1 MKDLVCK
8 ILMKSS
14 SLNEIYLDACSRG
27 VWVEVINDFE
37 SKTYCVVGINKPNV
51 NQILTQLSA
60 AKIGN
65 HGNIV
70 VKNIPSIDSIVR
82 NLEKTLY
89 NSSVRKVD
97 KTTIS
102 IVAELMFLSRD
113 KFEQLA
119 MLDTGEQ
126 MTVDRGITIHKKLYK
141 ECDKRGIKID
151 TVKMNDKSFIIEK
164 MSGVYQMVIGG

>member
-14 SLNEIYLDACSRG
+14 SLKDIYSDACSRG
-27 VWVEVINDFE
+27 VWVEVISNFE
-37 SKTYCVVGINKPNV
+37 SRTYHVFSINKPNV

-65 HGNIV
+65 HGNTVI
-70 VKNIPSIDSIVR
+70 KNIPSIDSVIR

-102 IVAELMFLSRD
+102 IIAELIFLSRD
-113 KFEQLA
+113 KFEQLS
-119 MLDTGEQ
+119 MLETGEQ
-126 MTVDRGITIHKKLYK
+126 MTIDGGITVHKKLYK

-151 TVKMNDKSFIIEK
+151 TIKMDDKSFVIEK
-164 MSGVYQMVIGG
+164 LSGVYKMIIGD

>member
-14 SLNEIYLDACSRG
+14 SLKDIYSDACSRG
-27 VWVEVINDFE
+27 VWVEVVSDFE
-37 SKTYCVVGINKPNV
+37 SKTYNVASVTKPNT
-51 NQILTQLSA
+51 NQVLTQLSA

-65 HGNIV
+65 HGNVV
-70 VKNIPSIDSIVR
+70 VKNVPNIDSVIR

-89 NSSVRKVD
+89 NSSVRKIG

-102 IVAELMFLSRD
+102 IVAELMFISRD
-113 KFEQLA
+113 EFEQLA
-119 MLDTGEQ
+119 MLDVGGQLTIAG
-126 MTVDRGITIHKKLYK
+126 GISVHKKLYK
-141 ECDKRGIKID
+141 ECDKRGIKLD
-151 TVKMNDKSFIIEK
+151 TVKMRDNNFIVEK